1 MHTRIPRVF
10 FSFRILFLFPLA
22 AILLS
27 PVFSPARD
35 HDRDV
40 HPLFNLQSTA
50 TSPFPSNRF
59 SVRDHRQNTGLRVN
73 LPSPNCATH
82 PSDCLD
88 TVLLNQLDGFN
99 TQPRFSIPFDGAI
112 DPGTVN
118 SDTVFLLRIGSLSD
132 PDDFRPETIGI
143 NQVVWDPATLTLLVS
158 SDRHLDQ
165 HTSYLLIVTRGVRDP
180 SGDPIE
186 PSEEFRELRRR
197 GDSDDDRGAHAR
209 SYRELLAR
217 LLDEDLLEQISHG
230 LSRREIAVASLF
242 TTGSVTSV
250 LEGIRDEIKAAPA
263 PTVSFDLGTHGE
275 HTVFPLSSVLGILF
289 GVQTTTAGPLHTV
302 PVITPALQLFPGS
315 VGSIAFGKFSAMDF
329 ETSGGFIPAVP
340 TREGVPAVQSTEEIF
355 FNLFLPS
362 GPRPANGWPVAIFG
376 HGFGDNKNNSPL
388 AVASV
393 LAHNGIATI
402 AINAVG
408 HGFGA
413 AGTLTVMRLLG
424 PVVLSAGGRGV
435 DQNGDGIIDSTEGL
449 FATGAETDLASRD
462 GLEQTVAD
470 LMQVVR
476 AIQGGVH
483 VDGSGVALDPSR
495 IYYFGQSLG
504 GIYGT
509 VFLGIEPDVHAG
521 VPNVPGGSLTD
532 IARLSPA
539 FRPLL
544 GLFLA
549 GRVPSLINVGGLN
562 FDDNMP
568 LRNQPPVINGVPG
581 AIDIQVFEDRGNWL
595 QQSADPVA
603 WAPFVRMTPLR
614 GEGPKNVIIQ
624 FAFGDE
630 TVPNPTCTALIRS
643 GDLTDRATL
652 FRNDLAFAA
661 HVGFGKNPHAFLT
674 NIGGAPAAA
683 LAAVEA
689 QTQIAVFFFTNGG
702 VTIDP
707 DGLGPLF
714 ETPISIPLPEALN
727 FIP

>member
-1 MHTRIPRVF
+1 MHTRIPRIF
-10 FSFRILFLFPLA
+10 FSLRILFLFPLA

-27 PVFSPARD
+27 PALSAARD

-59 SVRDHRQNTGLRVN
+59 TVRDHRQNTGLRVN
-73 LPSPNCATH
+73 LPSPNCATR

-88 TVLLNQLDGFN
+88 VALLNQLDGFN
-99 TQPRFSIPFDGAI
+99 TQPRISIPFDGAI
-112 DPGTVN
+112 DPDTVT
-118 SDTVFLLRIGSLSD
+118 SETVFLLRVGSLSD
-132 PDDFRPETIGI
+132 PDDFRPQTIGI

-165 HTSYLLIVTRGVRDP
+165 HTSYLLIVTRGVRDA

-186 PSEEFRELRRR
+186 PSEEFRESRHR
-197 GDSDDDRGAHAR
+197 GDSDDDRRANAR

-289 GVQTTTAGPLHTV
+289 GVQITTAGPLHTV

-315 VGSIAFGKFSAMDF
+315 VGSIAFGKFSAMNF
-329 ETSGGFIPAVP
+329 ETSGGFIPPVP

-388 AVASV
+388 AVAST

-413 AGTLTVMRLLG
+413 GGTLTVMRLSG

-435 DQNGDGIIDSTEGL
+435 DQNGDGVIDSVEGL

-562 FDDNMP
+562 FNDNMP
-568 LRNQPPVINGVPG
+568 LRNQPPVINSVPG

-603 WAPFVRMTPLR
+603 WAPFVRMNPLR

-689 QTQIAVFFFTNGG
+689 QTQIAVFFLTNGG